1 MSNASIVSPSQPHPL
16 LHGLARNWW
25 LFLVRGIAAIIFGV
39 LAFAWP
45 GITILTLVLFY
56 GAFALVDGVS
66 ALWAAIAG
74 GVSSAP
80 RWWLVVIG
88 LCGIFAGLL
97 TFMWP
102 GITALILLIFI
113 ASWSI
118 AIGVFQIIGA
128 IQLRK
133 HIDNEW
139 MLILSG
145 ALSVLFGI
153 VLLVQPGAGA
163 LALVW
168 LIGVYAILFGILN
181 IAFAFRLRQ
190 HG

>member
-1 MSNASIVSPSQPHPL
+1 MSNASMVSPSGTHPL

-25 LFLVRGIAAIIFGV
+25 LFLIRGIAAIVFGV

-56 GAFALVDGVS
+56 GAFALIDGVS
-66 ALWAAIAG
+66 ALSAAIGG
-74 GVSSAP
+74 GVSRGP

-88 LCGIFAGLL
+88 LCGILAGIL

-113 ASWSI
+113 AGWSI
-118 AIGVFQIIGA
+118 AIGVFQIVGA
-128 IQLRK
+128 IQLRR

-139 MLILSG
+139 LLILSG
-145 ALSVLFGI
+145 ALSVIFGI
-153 VLLVQPGAGA
+153 VLLLRPGAGA

-168 LIGVYAILFGILN
+168 LIGSYAILFGILN
-181 IAFAFRLRQ
+181 IAFAFRLRR

>member
-1 MSNASIVSPSQPHPL
+1 MSNASIVSPSQLHPL

-45 GITILTLVLFY
+45 GITVLTLVLFY

-66 ALWAAIAG
+66 ALSAAIAG
-74 GVSSAP
+74 GVSLAP

-88 LCGIFAGLL
+88 LAGIFAGLL

-113 ASWSI
+113 AAWSI
-118 AIGVFQIIGA
+118 AIGVFQIVGA

-153 VLLVQPGAGA
+153 VMLLQPGAGA